1 MRGSLLCATAVVA
14 AGALLSAC
22 GAETHPNDPRPPLPE
37 VLSVSIADDE
47 ILVSPR
53 VVSLPGRRPINISQ
67 NEDSPINQGDR
78 DAPAV
83 IQFAISNLTSE
94 DTEMVLQGPY
104 ETEEELTPNGS
115 GGFRAALPTGVYRV
129 SSPASS
135 ASMRFAVG
143 RSRVSS
149 NSDLLT
155 P

>member
-1 MRGSLLCATAVVA
+1 MLCASAVVA

-22 GAETHPNDPRPPLPE
+22 GSETHPNDPRPPIPQ
-37 VLSVSIADDE
+37 VLNVTIADDE
-47 ILVSPR
+47 ILVSPEILNR
-53 VVSLPGRRPINISQ
+53 PGHDPMNISQ
-67 NEDSPINQGDR
+67 NEDAPVNQADQ

-83 IQFAISNLTSE
+83 VDVAISNLTSQ
-94 DTEMVLQGPY
+94 DTEMVIEGPV
-104 ETEEELTPNGS
+104 EAEQSLTPSGS
-115 GGFRAALPTGVYRV
+115 GSLRTALPTGIYRV

-135 ASMRFAVG
+135 ATKRFAVG